1 MKKSLLVA
9 ALVAVALSAC
19 GKKDE
24 SQDASEVAASMPAVM
39 VEASE
44 TTSAPVAD
52 VNVQVVASTPA
63 DASAAK

>member
-9 ALVAVALSAC
+9 AMLAVALSAC

-24 SQDASEVAASMPAVM
+24 SMDASEVAASMPAVM
-39 VEASE
+39 EASE
-44 TTSAPVAD
+44 TSSASAD
-52 VNVQVVASTPA
+52 VNVQVVASTPV